1 MAYSHKLVKRSFFSG
16 KYDREFSGQEN
27 AITAAG
33 MVYCKNV
40 LSSPQGECKARPGTE
55 WLTNLDNKSVIIPY
69 RRRGGDLALVFS
81 DSVMTIKDFSQPDI
95 DYEAKEKN
103 LIVWENTGNNTPAT
117 TPVSVTGDV
126 NENNNAYL
134 YWTANP
140 GNVITSTSNVFT
152 SENAKVYLNMG
163 FTPAKR
169 IVEISFRIFGFG
181 GYSTQIP
188 YLNNIY
194 LQYSDDNNQWATM
207 PLSDN
212 IIFTAEAVDGYGW
225 TKITLKS
232 ELSESHQYWRIF
244 LDFSR
249 LPSVMVNRSQFR
261 FSLKNLVYEESTT
274 TVSSFTTVY
283 TNDNLKNLKYSQ
295 QGADLIICDGQH
307 NPYKFSMTGNVPSF
321 QELTYDF
328 LVSDGKPSCVRFF
341 QNRLFYGGFETYPT
355 RVRGSK
361 FGDYT
366 DFTIV
371 TQDATVADPINIEC
385 NQFTEKITDLWGGFT
400 VLYAQSSEGIAFV
413 TGMTST
419 PDFTLRCTEKA
430 SGITPTMKD
439 NIMYY
444 VGYDRRK
451 IYAFSFDN
459 NIQQFVA
466 PDVSLYWQEV
476 LKNRISEIHYVDSR
490 CKAIVGSL
498 DDGTGF
504 LLLNEGGSVG
514 YFPFDISGKIFDVSI
529 IKKGE
534 DANIFFVVD
543 RGSYWT
549 IEKLHLPEFMLETN
563 AFEQTNWERNLA
575 TQQNLLKSPYF
586 DCWKKVVNEHNFAFS
601 YDAETGNISPVQTDV
616 ELDVDFSEYVGKTV
630 RFYYGFGIRDYYDLL
645 INAVVD
651 AQNNIISVSCDNTIT
666 NTTFNKFQLPIESI
680 ETTEPEI
687 QAQDNGVYKGN
698 FMAEDG
704 VVTFNE
710 PMFNVQYGIPYRKIA
725 VIEDNRSYLRQ
736 KAWGA
741 IAVNIIDTMAL
752 KIGIKLDRLTNIVKW
767 DGNQFFDSNLIMK
780 NGTLICNISDI
791 PQYEKQL
798 IFMTDEG
805 LPFTLLAIETAGEIS
820 DKGAN

>member
-55 WLTNLDNKSVIIPY
+55 WLTNLDNESVIIPY

-81 DSVMTIKDFSQPDI
+81 DSIMTIKDFSQPDA
-95 DYEAKEKN
+95 DYEIKEKN
-103 LIVWENTGNNTPAT
+103 LIVWTNTANNVPAS

-126 NENNNAYL
+126 TSNNNAFL
-134 YWTANP
+134 YWTASP
-140 GNVITSTSNVFT
+140 TSIISTSSNKIT
-152 SENAKVYLNMG
+152 ATNAKIFLNMG
-163 FTPAKR
+163 FASAKA
-169 IVEISFRIFGFG
+169 ISQLSLRVFGFG
-181 GYSTQIP
+181 SSIAWLVGA
-188 YLNNIY
+188 Y
-194 LQYSDDNNQWATM
+194 LQYSDDNTYWATM
-207 PLSDN
+207 PLTEPVNFQHETIDN
-212 IIFTAEAVDGYGW
+212 YAWVKGTFKA
-225 TKITLKS
+225 
-232 ELSESHQYWRIF
+232 ELSESHRYWRVF
-244 LDFSR
+244 LDFANIPTVV
-249 LPSVMVNRSQFR
+249 LNRNNYS
-261 FSLKNLVYEESTT
+261 FSLKGLVFEE
-274 TVSSFTTVY
+274 VSSSISSFATVY

-321 QELTYDF
+321 QELTYNF

-355 RVRGSK
+355 RVRGSR
-361 FGDYT
+361 FGNYA

-371 TQDATVADPINIEC
+371 TQDATVADPISIEC

-419 PDFTLRCTEKA
+419 PDFTLRCSEKA

-439 NIMYY
+439 NIMFY

-451 IYAFSFDN
+451 IYAFSYDN

-466 PDVSLYWQEV
+466 PDISLYWQEV

-490 CKAIVGSL
+490 CKAVVGSL

-504 LLLNEGGSVG
+504 LLLSEGNSVG
-514 YFPFDISGKIFDVSI
+514 YFPFDINGKIFDVSI
-529 IKKGE
+529 IKDNE
-534 DANIFFVVD
+534 DAHIFFVVD

-586 DCWKKVVNEHNFAFS
+586 DCWKKVVNEYNFAFS

-616 ELDVDFSEYVGKTV
+616 ELDVDFSEYIGKTV
-630 RFYYGFGIRDYYDLL
+630 RFYYGSGIRDYYDLL

-680 ETTEPEI
+680 ETVEPEI

-698 FMAEDG
+698 FTAEDG

-710 PMFNVQYGIPYRKIA
+710 PMFNVQYGVPYRKIA

-780 NGTLICNISDI
+780 NGTLICNIADI